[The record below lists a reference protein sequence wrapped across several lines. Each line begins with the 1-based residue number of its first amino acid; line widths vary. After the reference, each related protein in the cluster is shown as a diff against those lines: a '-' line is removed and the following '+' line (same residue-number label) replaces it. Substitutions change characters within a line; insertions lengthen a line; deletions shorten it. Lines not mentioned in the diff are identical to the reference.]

1 MAGVDLS
8 RSCRRRIYQSVA
20 LFLIVGSMPTSS
32 AFAQQEISLFRLT
45 DVSGSFDVSY
55 AFDERSDGQAQQ
67 IRTVRAD
74 RLREEL
80 RFNTRSY
87 FYHPAFLDMRISGGP
102 VFSQTARDD
111 NGSSS
116 KDRDT
121 LFNYDVLLNFLSRKA
136 FPFSLYFGERNP
148 ESSTG
153 VAGTYNVK
161 ERNYGLR
168 GTLRQPLTPIH
179 IDWGA
184 EHRDSVGGG
193 FGATIDDATD
203 LAYIRASLSYAKS
216 DHLQLNLNWNER
228 TSQSGSPGLPIRETV
243 NETQTAQLSGRNE
256 FGEDVKL
263 TQNLS
268 HFQQQTA
275 GINITDVDTLRY
287 NGVLSWNNSSRLGT
301 IWNLQYFDTDRD
313 GQWQT
318 SGASSVAANYI
329 AAKNLR
335 LKGKASFSR
344 SDRPGFSQDAGR
356 VRASANYA
364 RSLPYGRLSLTGGM
378 TLGRT
383 DRNSTQESVEVFD
396 ESILL
401 VGSIPIA
408 LEEEFVVVETVVVT
422 NVAQTQV
429 FVEGLDYR
437 LVTIGST
444 TTIERIVTG
453 NILDGQ
459 EVLVSYRFLTGGTV
473 EYETQSET
481 VGANLSLWNRANL
494 FINYSNSTSDVLS
507 GTATT
512 PLNDSRSIEAGGDLS
527 VPLIA
532 GWSAGGNIR
541 YRKQIEDISPSS
553 GVTIDTSINSASYWN
568 TRLRIGAGWRV
579 VDYESS
585 REDIDA
591 IRFSLNVQSVLPGG
605 IALSY
610 RSMYSKDDGGSI
622 FKENRRN
629 SLQLTWRYRLV
640 SLTLNASRVDSWQGD
655 LRRKDTEGTVF
666 FRRFFL

>member
-1 MAGVDLS
+1 
-8 RSCRRRIYQSVA
+8 
-20 LFLIVGSMPTSS
+20 
-32 AFAQQEISLFRLT
+32 
-45 DVSGSFDVSY
+45 
-55 AFDERSDGQAQQ
+55 
-67 IRTVRAD
+67 
-74 RLREEL
+74 
-80 RFNTRSY
+80 
-87 FYHPAFLDMRISGGP
+87 
-102 VFSQTARDD
+102 
-111 NGSSS
+111 
-116 KDRDT
+116 
-121 LFNYDVLLNFLSRKA
+121 
-136 FPFSLYFGERNP
+136 
-148 ESSTG
+148 
-153 VAGTYNVK
+153 
-161 ERNYGLR
+161 
-168 GTLRQPLTPIH
+168 
-179 IDWGA
+179 
-184 EHRDSVGGG
+184 
-193 FGATIDDATD
+193 
-203 LAYIRASLSYAKS
+203 
-216 DHLQLNLNWNER
+216 
-228 TSQSGSPGLPIRETV
+228 
-243 NETQTAQLSGRNE
+243 
-256 FGEDVKL
+256 
-263 TQNLS
+263 
-268 HFQQQTA
+268 
-275 GINITDVDTLRY
+275 
-287 NGVLSWNNSSRLGT
+287 
-301 IWNLQYFDTDRD
+301 
-313 GQWQT
+313 
-318 SGASSVAANYI
+318 
-329 AAKNLR
+329 
-335 LKGKASFSR
+335 
-344 SDRPGFSQDAGR
+344 
-356 VRASANYA
+356 
-364 RSLPYGRLSLTGGM
+364 M

-383 DRNSTQESVEVFD
+383 DQNSTQESVEVFD

-444 TTIERIVTG
+444 TTIERIVNG

-585 REDIDA
+585 REDVDQ

-655 LRRKDTEGTVF
+655 LRRKDTEGTIL